1 MLREKA
7 MKNLKI
13 TPKLIVSF
21 LIVAAFSLIIGIV
34 GIVASTTISANTSLM
49 FDEPVIAIN
58 SISTIRGK
66 FNNIRVMLLRIA
78 RDSGDA
84 TAVNDSYNNIKDSQ
98 KNIEDAMTTYEATI
112 TDWDSETA
120 YKSFQEDYADY
131 IKIFDPIK
139 AAADSEG
146 AEAVY
151 AIINEHLTQQDEI
164 VSDIEAMAEYN
175 VGVAED
181 LDAEADQ
188 VTLISTFIQI
198 GVIALA
204 VIIAIAIAI
213 STARSIANPIKQLNK
228 IAIQAGKTGNLKF
241 TDEEITATK
250 AYASGKDEIAES
262 IGNFARFMD
271 EIISYMDELAKVAD
285 RDLTIKVKP
294 LSDKDTI
301 AININKVAD
310 ELNHLVKNIQESTV
324 EVNSATVQLSDAT
337 QTLAE
342 GATEQAASI
351 EELSSEIH
359 EVAEK
364 TKANSI
370 LSRKAADIS
379 EGIKESAEKG
389 NGQMTE
395 MTKAVD
401 EINVA
406 SQDISKV
413 IKVIDDIAFQTNI
426 LALNAAVE
434 AARAGEAGKGF
445 AVVADEVRN
454 LASKS
459 AAAAKETSALIENS
473 MKKAELGA
481 KIAGETAESL
491 SGIVK
496 GVNDATQIFESIA
509 SSSEEQNSSIEQI
522 NIGIGQVSDVIQ
534 RNSAITEETAASSEE
549 LSAQSRN
556 LHDIIAVF
564 KV

>member
-1 MLREKA
+1 

-34 GIVASTTISANTSLM
+34 GIVASSIISNSASQM
-49 FDEPVIAIN
+49 YDEPVIAIN
-58 SISTIRGK
+58 AVSVIRGR
-66 FNNIRVMLLRIA
+66 FNNIRVNLLRLA

-84 TAVNDSYNNIKDSQ
+84 AAVNESYNHIKDYA
-98 KNIEDAMTTYEATI
+98 KDIEEAIATYESTV
-112 TDWDSETA
+112 TDWDSEVAFKDFEKNYESYMSIIEPVKT
-120 YKSFQEDYADY
+120 
-131 IKIFDPIK
+131 
-139 AAADSEG
+139 AADTQGS
-146 AEAVY
+146 EAVY
-151 AIINEHLTQQDEI
+151 ALINEHLSESDTI
-164 VSDIEAMAEYN
+164 VSDIEDVAAYN
-175 VGVAED
+175 VQIAKD
-181 LDAEADQ
+181 LDATADN
-188 VTLISTFIQI
+188 VTLIATIIQI
-198 GVIALA
+198 AAILLA
-204 VIIAIAIAI
+204 VIFAILIAIN
-213 STARSIANPIKQLNK
+213 TAHQIANPIKQLNK
-228 IAIQAGKTGNLKF
+228 VAIQAGTTGNLDF
-241 TDEEITATK
+241 PAEEIALTK
-250 AYASGKDEIAES
+250 AYAAGKDEIAES
-262 IGNFARFMD
+262 IGNFAHFMD
-271 EIISYMDELAKVAD
+271 TIISYMQELAKVANK
-285 RDLTIKVKP
+285 DLTVKVKP
-294 LSDKDTI
+294 LSDKDTV
-301 AININKVAD
+301 ANSINKMAS
-310 ELNHLVKNIQESTV
+310 ELSSLVKTIQNTTV
-324 EVNSATVQLSDAT
+324 EVNTSTLQ
-337 QTLAE
+337 LAE
-342 GATEQAASI
+342 ASQTMAEGTTEQAASI
-351 EELSSEIH
+351 EELSASIAD
-359 EVAEK
+359 VAEK
-364 TKANSI
+364 TKANSVM
-370 LSRKAADIS
+370 SRQAADIS

-389 NGQMTE
+389 NDQMTE

-401 EINVA
+401 EINLA

-459 AAAAKETSALIENS
+459 AAAAKETSSLIENS

-509 SSSEEQNSSIEQI
+509 SSSEEQNMSIEQI
-522 NIGIGQVSDVIQ
+522 NIGISQVSEVIQ
-534 RNSAITEETAASSEE
+534 RNSAITQETAASSEE